1 MRLPRTGDEVV
12 VVTGVAEALLS
23 RPSASVAGDAGALA
37 MCTATGGAAVRVL
50 VAEGACDVSSAIPA
64 RRFPGAACCVGKTDG
79 LRDNEAACE
88 SMAARKEEEEDAM
101 AAERSGTGSA
111 TMRNE

>member
-1 MRLPRTGDEVV
+1 MRLPRTGDEV

-50 VAEGACDVSSAIPA
+50 VAEGACDVSSAVPA
-64 RRFPGAACCVGKTDG
+64 RLFPGTACCVG
-79 LRDNEAACE
+79 
-88 SMAARKEEEEDAM
+88 
-101 AAERSGTGSA
+101 
-111 TMRNE
+111 

>member
-37 MCTATGGAAVRVL
+37 MCTAAGGAAVRVL

-79 LRDNEAACE
+79 LRDE

-111 TMRNE
+111 TMQNE